1 MESRTRKEMGD
12 DIDNPRLLIKDTDL
26 ERTLR
31 YMEILEEADLDK
43 KVSNVLLMLGDCF
56 PSGSK
61 RDVRGASLKQVK
73 YITKL
78 AGFDITQ
85 TKQFCRIIREVGG
98 MDSQQAHF
106 LIDALK

>member
-1 MESRTRKEMGD
+1 MGD
-12 DIDNPRLLIKDTDL
+12 DNDNPRLLIKDTDL

-43 KVSNVLLMLGDCF
+43 KVSNVLLMLGGCF

-61 RDVRGASLKQVK
+61 RDIRGASLKQVK
-73 YITKL
+73 YITML

-98 MDSQQAHF
+98 MDSQQAHY